1 MSFCEAS
8 LPPFISQLSFSP
20 PPICSSSLC
29 ESVSHYHLFLSVF
42 FFFSPFF
49 FVYSQRQGYGTD
61 KTHTTTFL
69 SLPSSKEGI
78 KFGQQELD
86 GGRTANPTIC
96 QNSGHTDSTWHSYR
110 LEADETGWR
119 VICVDDSNLI
129 YRYRFDPWYS
139 DDFSF
144 VDTFSFWQDKSV
156 IIGQHLSI
164 DQKTGAQK

>member
-1 MSFCEAS
+1 
-8 LPPFISQLSFSP
+8 
-20 PPICSSSLC
+20 
-29 ESVSHYHLFLSVF
+29 
-42 FFFSPFF
+42 
-49 FVYSQRQGYGTD
+49 
-61 KTHTTTFL
+61 
-69 SLPSSKEGI
+69 LPSSKEGI

-86 GGRTANPTIC
+86 GDRTANPTIC
-96 QNSGHTDSTWHSYR
+96 QNSGHTDSPWHSYR